1 MLSKNAMQKLH
12 AMGWPYLTRWTQAGK
27 VLHSNFFMP
36 LCWESQ
42 GRGGVEMVRLR
53 FPPHP
58 GGRN

>member
-27 VLHSNFFMP
+27 VLHSNVVMP

-42 GRGGVEMVRLR
+42 GRGGWRWSD
-53 FPPHP
+53 
-58 GGRN
+58 